1 MLGCSHIFSLTTSI
15 EEWDF
20 CHHAQEQE
28 DDAMLLG
35 AKFCSDTF
43 ANIQLDLAESN
54 LEFCFYARLDR
65 KGEVTVEGQHNH
77 VKHQVITLCDDT
89 GDSLPLVLWDD
100 QISISSLLRYV
111 HYA

>member
-1 MLGCSHIFSLTTSI
+1 M
-15 EEWDF
+15 D
-20 CHHAQEQE
+20 
-28 DDAMLLG
+28 
-35 AKFCSDTF
+35 
-43 ANIQLDLAESN
+43 
-54 LEFCFYARLDR
+54 RLDR

>member
-1 MLGCSHIFSLTTSI
+1 MPLLQMDKDIWLGV
-15 EEWDF
+15 D
-20 CHHAQEQE
+20 
-28 DDAMLLG
+28 
-35 AKFCSDTF
+35 
-43 ANIQLDLAESN
+43 
-54 LEFCFYARLDR
+54 RLDR

-77 VKHQVITLCDDT
+77 VKRQVITLCDDT